1 MVLSLSHTGTA
12 KLGSRLTGHLGSFHG
27 HTGIARAAQGVWRK
41 KKHSCFA
48 LRGQAVRTHLV
59 WDIISGQ
66 ESLGSLEGF
75 DIKGLKDFGRQNLRR
90 APSPPRSWNTGQAV
104 GRAEQSAVFAHKVPA
119 LVRAHPQLLIL
130 TKLPRWLS
138 HWLGWGGLFSVL
150 LPPGDHCEGAAQ
162 NSRI

>member
-48 LRGQAVRTHLV
+48 LRGQAVRSHLV

-66 ESLGSLEGF
+66 ESLGSLAGF
-75 DIKGLKDFGRQNLRR
+75 DRKGLKDFGRQNLRR

-104 GRAEQSAVFAHKVPA
+104 GAECCVCTQGPSPCQGSSTAPDSHKVAPLA
-119 LVRAHPQLLIL
+119 QSLAG
-130 TKLPRWLS
+130 
-138 HWLGWGGLFSVL
+138 LGGAVL
-150 LPPGDHCEGAAQ
+150 RPSP
-162 NSRI
+162 SRGPL

>member
-12 KLGSRLTGHLGSFHG
+12 KLGSQLTGHLGSFHG

-48 LRGQAVRTHLV
+48 LRGQAVRSHLV
-59 WDIISGQ
+59 WDIISGR
-66 ESLGSLEGF
+66 ESLGSLAGF
-75 DIKGLKDFGRQNLRR
+75 DRKGLKDFGRQNLRR

-130 TKLPRWLS
+130 TKLPC
-138 HWLGWGGLFSVL
+138 HWLGWGGCSPSFSLQGTTVKR
-150 LPPGDHCEGAAQ
+150 AAQ
-162 NSRI
+162 NSWI